1 MNLAKFLRTPFLHNT
16 SGRLLLIINLAHE
29 MTMNERFDMTG
40 LTLLS
45 DISLPKLRTGYR
57 YYLHVLRNEM
67 KVWYFHNKFEEDFHV
82 VIGRKDS
89 ANESF
94 VK

>member
-1 MNLAKFLRTPFLHNT
+1 MNFAKFLRTPFLHNT

-45 DISLPKLRTGYR
+45 DISLRKLRTGYR
-57 YYLHVLRNEM
+57 CYLHVLRSESFKSM
-67 KVWYFHNKFEEDFHV
+67 VL